1 MRNISVEA
9 FNGKIAGEK
18 PLEIVERKGI
28 GHPDSICDAIMDKVS
43 VNLCSV
49 YLEKFGAIMH
59 HNIDKGMLVAGSVH
73 GAFEGGRVTSPMKLV
88 FGDRATFRV
97 GTTEVD
103 VKGIAIKTAKDWMQ
117 TNLRYVDPED
127 IIYQVELRPGSA
139 ELTDIFKRK
148 GQVLGSNDTSAAVGY
163 APMSFTEKLVLDLEK
178 YLNSSSFKE
187 ENPVSGEDVKVMG
200 VRKGKELQLTVAM
213 PLIDYFVDSEKD
225 YFLIKGELF
234 DCMQEF
240 VAGYVEQHAPE
251 MSFSICFNNL
261 DEESRG
267 LAGIYTTVTGT
278 SAEDADCGEVGRGN
292 RVNGIIPLHR
302 PVSSEAAAGKNP
314 VSHVGKI
321 YNLLS
326 HRIAQKICS
335 EVSDVAEAYVWLLSD
350 IGVPVDNPKIAAA
363 QVIMERGS
371 VESVQADIKEVIDS
385 ELADILNFSMR
396 LARGELSVC

>member
-1 MRNISVEA
+1 MRNISVDI
-9 FNGKIAGEK
+9 FNGKKAIEK
-18 PLEIVERKGI
+18 PLEIVERKGL

-43 VNLCSV
+43 VNLCSE
-49 YLEKFGAIMH
+49 YLEKFGTIMH
-59 HNIDKGMLVAGSVH
+59 HNIDKGLLVAGSVQ
-73 GAFEGGRVTSPMKLV
+73 GTFGGGRVISPMKLV

-97 GTTEVD
+97 ENTEVD
-103 VKGIAIKTAKDWMQ
+103 VKGIAIKTAKDWVQ

-163 APMSFTEKLVLDLEK
+163 APMSFTETLVFDLEK
-178 YLNSSSFKE
+178 HLNSFSFKE
-187 ENPVSGEDVKVMG
+187 ENPMSGEDVKVMG

-251 MSFSICFNNL
+251 MSFSISFNNL
-261 DEESRG
+261 DAEDRG

-321 YNLLS
+321 YNILS
-326 HRIAQKICS
+326 HRIAQKIFS
-335 EVSDVAEAYVWLLSD
+335 EVSGVAEAYVWLLSD
-350 IGVPVDNPKIAAA
+350 IGMPVDSPKIAAA
-363 QVIMERGS
+363 QVIMEHGS
-371 VESVQADIKEVIDS
+371 VESVQSEISEVIDS